1 MPLKP
6 KCPQKYSRGSTH
18 ARNACQF
25 RKKERSAF
33 SVRRG
38 KRSAFSVRREGGL
51 RVTTLRVFDVKEK
64 TTPRNVLS
72 LFPRAKVS
80 HIRVPNAHTHHD
92 PNEGSRVP
100 RLGTLPPRQ
109 LLTAF
114 KAAAPAAPG
123 PTDPGHDEACFLSV
137 SRTSPCPAN
146 CRCNVTILRAH
157 HQVPK
162 NDGPSHRF

>member
-33 SVRRG
+33 SVRR
-38 KRSAFSVRREGGL
+38 EGGL
-51 RVTTLRVFDVKEK
+51 RVTKLRVFDVKEK

-80 HIRVPNAHTHHD
+80 HIHVPNAHTHHD

-123 PTDPGHDEACFLSV
+123 PTDPGHDEACFPSV

>member
-1 MPLKP
+1 MTK
-6 KCPQKYSRGSTH
+6 
-18 ARNACQF
+18 
-25 RKKERSAF
+25 
-33 SVRRG
+33 
-38 KRSAFSVRREGGL
+38 
-51 RVTTLRVFDVKEK
+51 LRVFDVKEK

-123 PTDPGHDEACFLSV
+123 PTDPGHDEACFPSV